1 MEMKYNLTMQEVED
15 NVAALRQI
23 FDVVRMISVE
33 GLFSDGF
40 QGDADGCKCYS
51 FWKKDKRCDNCISRK
66 AAMQRKMK
74 VKLEYV
80 DSTLYQVFSK
90 YVEIDHEPYVMEMIK
105 QLDMDSLIDPQG
117 SEKLVY
123 QLTGYTDKLYE
134 DALTG
139 AHNRR
144 YFEDSVKEVNMP
156 GTGVVIIDLDDF
168 KLYNDVYGHQAGDM
182 ALVTAANAIRS
193 NMREKDTLIRYGGD
207 EFLMVLPK
215 IGEAEMD
222 TLLETIC
229 KAVYESEVPGYARLQ
244 LSASI
249 GGVIAGEEPIENAVG
264 RADRLMYQA
273 KNQKNRVVTEH
284 TATVEEKEGIS
295 GAEQEQGKQQILIVD
310 DSDINREILSAMLCE
325 DYRILEATNGSEC
338 LEILQQQGTGISLV
352 LLDIMMPVM
361 DGFEVLSRMNRNHWI
376 EDIPV
381 IMISSEDAD
390 LVIRRAYEMGVS
402 DYINRPFD
410 AKVVFQRVFNT
421 IKLYAKQRRLVSLVT
436 AHINEKE
443 KNNRMMIDILS
454 HIVEFRN
461 GESGM
466 HVIHINK
473 ITQLLLDKIVQKTDK
488 YPTLWQE
495 RSLIETASAL
505 HDIGK
510 IGIDEA
516 ILNKPGRLTAEEFEH
531 MKTHTTI
538 GADMLRNLPR
548 YQDERLL
555 QIAIEICQW
564 HHERYDGKG
573 YPDGLVGDEIP
584 ISAQLVSIADVYD
597 ALTSERVYK
606 KAFSHEKAMQMI
618 RDGECGAFNPLL
630 LSCLEEIADE
640 LQTELQPEL

>member
-1 MEMKYNLTMQEVED
+1 
-15 NVAALRQI
+15 
-23 FDVVRMISVE
+23 
-33 GLFSDGF
+33 
-40 QGDADGCKCYS
+40 
-51 FWKKDKRCDNCISRK
+51 
-66 AAMQRKMK
+66 MQRKMK

-80 DSTLYQVFSK
+80 DDSLYQVYAR

-117 SEKLVY
+117 GEKLIY

-144 YFEDSVKEVNMP
+144 YFEDSVREANQP
-156 GTGVVIIDLDDF
+156 GTGVVIVDLDDF
-168 KLYNDVYGHQAGDM
+168 KLYNDVYGHHAGDM
-182 ALVTAANAIRS
+182 ALITAANVIRS
-193 NMREKDTLIRYGGD
+193 NMREEDTLIRYGGD
-207 EFLMVLPK
+207 EFLMVLPG

-222 TLLETIC
+222 MLLDKIC
-229 KAVYESEVPGYARLQ
+229 KAVYETEVPGYARLR

-249 GGVIAGEEPIENAVG
+249 GGVITGNEPIENAVG

-284 TATVEEKEGIS
+284 SAVTEENVDIVKE
-295 GAEQEQGKQQILIVD
+295 EQTQGKQQILIVD
-310 DSDINREILSAMLCE
+310 DSDINREILSAMLCGE
-325 DYRILEATNGSEC
+325 YRILEAVNGSEC

-352 LLDIMMPVM
+352 LLDIVMPVM
-361 DGFEVLSRMNRNHWI
+361 DGFEVLSHMNRNHWI
-376 EDIPV
+376 DDIPV
-381 IMISSEDAD
+381 ILISGEDAD
-390 LVIRRAYEMGVS
+390 PVIRRAYEMGVS

-410 AKVVFQRVFNT
+410 AGIVCRRVFNT
-421 IKLYAKQRRLVSLVT
+421 VKLYAKQRRLVSLMM
-436 AHINEKE
+436 AHINERE
-443 KNNRMMIDILS
+443 KNNHMMIDIQS

-461 GESGM
+461 GESGK
-466 HVIHINK
+466 HVFHMDKVI
-473 ITQLLLDKIVQKTDK
+473 QLLLDKIVQKTDK
-488 YPTLWQE
+488 YPSLWQE
-495 RSLIETASAL
+495 RILIRTASAL

-516 ILNKPGRLTAEEFEH
+516 ILNKPGRLTAEEFES
-531 MKTHTTI
+531 MKAHTTI

-548 YQDERLL
+548 YQEERLL
-555 QIAIEICQW
+555 QIAIEICRW

-618 RDGECGAFNPLL
+618 REGECGAFNPLL

-640 LQTELQPEL
+640 LQAEM

>member
-1 MEMKYNLTMQEVED
+1 
-15 NVAALRQI
+15 
-23 FDVVRMISVE
+23 
-33 GLFSDGF
+33 
-40 QGDADGCKCYS
+40 
-51 FWKKDKRCDNCISRK
+51 
-66 AAMQRKMK
+66 
-74 VKLEYV
+74 
-80 DSTLYQVFSK
+80 
-90 YVEIDHEPYVMEMIK
+90 MIK

-117 SEKLVY
+117 GEKLIY

-144 YFEDSVKEVNMP
+144 YFEDSVREANQP
-156 GTGVVIIDLDDF
+156 GTGVVIVDLDDF
-168 KLYNDVYGHQAGDM
+168 KLYNDVYGHHAGDM
-182 ALVTAANAIRS
+182 ALITAANVIRS
-193 NMREKDTLIRYGGD
+193 NMREEDTLIRYGGD
-207 EFLMVLPK
+207 EFLMVLRG

-222 TLLETIC
+222 ILLDKIC
-229 KAVYESEVPGYARLQ
+229 KAVYETEVPGYARLR

-249 GGVIAGEEPIENAVG
+249 GGVITGNEPIESAVG

-284 TATVEEKEGIS
+284 SAVTEENADIVKE
-295 GAEQEQGKQQILIVD
+295 EQTQGKQQILIVD
-310 DSDINREILSAMLCE
+310 DSEINREILSAMLCGE
-325 DYRILEATNGSEC
+325 YRILEAVNGREC

-352 LLDIMMPVM
+352 LLDIVMPVM
-361 DGFEVLSRMNRNHWI
+361 DGFEVLSHMNRNHWI
-376 EDIPV
+376 DDIPV
-381 IMISSEDAD
+381 IRISGEDAD
-390 LVIRRAYEMGVS
+390 PVIRRAYEMGVS

-410 AKVVFQRVFNT
+410 AGIVCRRVFNT
-421 IKLYAKQRRLVSLVT
+421 VKLYAKQRRLVSLMM
-436 AHINEKE
+436 AHINERE
-443 KNNRMMIDILS
+443 KNNHMMIDIQS

-461 GESGM
+461 GESGK
-466 HVIHINK
+466 HVLHMDKVI
-473 ITQLLLDKIVQKTDK
+473 QLLLDKIVQKTDK
-488 YPTLWQE
+488 YPSLWQE
-495 RSLIETASAL
+495 RILIRTASAL

-516 ILNKPGRLTAEEFEH
+516 ILNKPGRLTAEEFES
-531 MKTHTTI
+531 MKAHTTI

-548 YQDERLL
+548 YQEERIL
-555 QIAIEICQW
+555 QIAIEICRW

-618 RDGECGAFNPLL
+618 REGECGAFNPLL

-640 LQTELQPEL
+640 LQAEM

>member
-1 MEMKYNLTMQEVED
+1 
-15 NVAALRQI
+15 
-23 FDVVRMISVE
+23 
-33 GLFSDGF
+33 
-40 QGDADGCKCYS
+40 
-51 FWKKDKRCDNCISRK
+51 
-66 AAMQRKMK
+66 MK

-80 DSTLYQVFSK
+80 DDSLYQVYAR

-117 SEKLVY
+117 GEKLIY

-144 YFEDSVKEVNMP
+144 YFEDSVREANQP
-156 GTGVVIIDLDDF
+156 GTGVVIVDLDDF
-168 KLYNDVYGHQAGDM
+168 KLYNDVYGHHAGDM
-182 ALVTAANAIRS
+182 ALITAANVIRS
-193 NMREKDTLIRYGGD
+193 NMREEDTLIRYGGD
-207 EFLMVLPK
+207 EFLMVLPG

-222 TLLETIC
+222 MLLDKIC
-229 KAVYESEVPGYARLQ
+229 KAVYETEVPGYARLR

-249 GGVIAGEEPIENAVG
+249 GGVITGNEPIENAVG

-284 TATVEEKEGIS
+284 SAVTEENVDIVKE
-295 GAEQEQGKQQILIVD
+295 EQTQGKQQILIVD
-310 DSDINREILSAMLCE
+310 DSEINREILSAMLCGE
-325 DYRILEATNGSEC
+325 YRILEAANGSEC

-352 LLDIMMPVM
+352 LLDIVMPVM
-361 DGFEVLSRMNRNHWI
+361 DGFEVLSHMNRNHWI
-376 EDIPV
+376 DDIPV
-381 IMISSEDAD
+381 ILISGEDAD
-390 LVIRRAYEMGVS
+390 PVIRRAYEMGVS

-410 AKVVFQRVFNT
+410 AGIVCRRVFNT
-421 IKLYAKQRRLVSLVT
+421 VKLYAKQRRLVSLMM
-436 AHINEKE
+436 AHINERE
-443 KNNRMMIDILS
+443 KNNHMMIDIQS

-461 GESGM
+461 GESGK
-466 HVIHINK
+466 HVFHMDKVI
-473 ITQLLLDKIVQKTDK
+473 QLLLDKIVQKTDK
-488 YPTLWQE
+488 YPSLWQE
-495 RSLIETASAL
+495 RILIRTASAL

-516 ILNKPGRLTAEEFEH
+516 ILNKPGRLTAEEFES
-531 MKTHTTI
+531 MKAHTTI

-548 YQDERLL
+548 YQEERIL
-555 QIAIEICQW
+555 QIAIEICRW

-618 RDGECGAFNPLL
+618 REGECGAFNPLL

-640 LQTELQPEL
+640 LQAEM

>member
-1 MEMKYNLTMQEVED
+1 MEMKYNLTMQEAED
-15 NVAALRQI
+15 YVTVMRQI
-23 FDVVRMISVE
+23 FDMVRMISLE

-40 QGDADGCKCYS
+40 QGGCKCYS
-51 FWKKDKRCDNCISRK
+51 FWKKEKRCENCIARK

-80 DSTLYQVFSK
+80 DDSLYQVYAR

-117 SEKLVY
+117 GEKLIY
-123 QLTGYTDKLYE
+123 QLTGYMDKLYE

-144 YFEDSVKEVNMP
+144 YFEDSVREANQP
-156 GTGVVIIDLDDF
+156 GTGVGIVDLDDF

-182 ALVTAANAIRS
+182 ALITAANVIRS
-193 NMREKDTLIRYGGD
+193 NMREEDTLIRYGGD
-207 EFLMVLPK
+207 EFLMVLPE

-222 TLLETIC
+222 MLLDKIC
-229 KAVYESEVPGYARLQ
+229 KAVHETEVPGYARLR

-249 GGVIAGEEPIENAVG
+249 GGVITGNEPIENAVG

-284 TATVEEKEGIS
+284 SAVTEINADIVKEE
-295 GAEQEQGKQQILIVD
+295 QTQGKQQILIVD

-325 DYRILEATNGSEC
+325 EYRILEAVNGSEC

-352 LLDIMMPVM
+352 LLDIVMPVM
-361 DGFEVLSRMNRNHWI
+361 DGFEVLSHMNRNHWI
-376 EDIPV
+376 DDIPV
-381 IMISSEDAD
+381 ILISGEDAD
-390 LVIRRAYEMGVS
+390 PVIRRAYEMGVS

-410 AKVVFQRVFNT
+410 AGIVCRRVFNT
-421 IKLYAKQRRLVSLVT
+421 VKLYAKQRRLVSLMM
-436 AHINEKE
+436 AHINERE
-443 KNNRMMIDILS
+443 KNNHMMIDIQS

-461 GESGM
+461 GESGK
-466 HVIHINK
+466 HVFHMDKVI
-473 ITQLLLDKIVQKTDK
+473 QLLLDKIVQKTDK
-488 YPTLWQE
+488 YPSLWQE
-495 RSLIETASAL
+495 RILIRTASAL

-516 ILNKPGRLTAEEFEH
+516 ILNKPGRLTAEEFES
-531 MKTHTTI
+531 MKAHTTI

-548 YQDERLL
+548 YQEERIL
-555 QIAIEICQW
+555 QIAIEICRW

-584 ISAQLVSIADVYD
+584 ISAQLVSLADVYD
-597 ALTSERVYK
+597 ALTSERVYR

-618 RDGECGAFNPLL
+618 REGECGAFNPLL

-640 LQTELQPEL
+640 LRAEM

>member
-1 MEMKYNLTMQEVED
+1 MEMKYNLTMQEAED
-15 NVAALRQI
+15 YVTVMRQI
-23 FDVVRMISVE
+23 FDMVRMISLE

-40 QGDADGCKCYS
+40 QGDADGCKCYR
-51 FWKKDKRCDNCISRK
+51 FWKKEKRCENCIARK

-80 DSTLYQVFSK
+80 DDSLYQVYAR

-117 SEKLVY
+117 GEKLIY

-144 YFEDSVKEVNMP
+144 YFEDSVREANQP
-156 GTGVVIIDLDDF
+156 GTGVVIVDLDDF
-168 KLYNDVYGHQAGDM
+168 KLYNDIYGHHAGDM
-182 ALVTAANAIRS
+182 ALITAANVIRS
-193 NMREKDTLIRYGGD
+193 NMREEDTLIRYGGD
-207 EFLMVLPK
+207 EFLMVLPG

-222 TLLETIC
+222 MLLDKIC
-229 KAVYESEVPGYARLQ
+229 KAVYETEVPGYARLR

-249 GGVIAGEEPIENAVG
+249 GGVITGNEPIENAVG

-284 TATVEEKEGIS
+284 SAVTEENVDIVKE
-295 GAEQEQGKQQILIVD
+295 EQTQGKQQILIVD
-310 DSDINREILSAMLCE
+310 DSEINREILSAMLCGE
-325 DYRILEATNGSEC
+325 YRILEAVNGSEC

-352 LLDIMMPVM
+352 LLDIVMPVM
-361 DGFEVLSRMNRNHWI
+361 DGFEVLSHMNRNHWI
-376 EDIPV
+376 DDIPV
-381 IMISSEDAD
+381 ILISGEDAD
-390 LVIRRAYEMGVS
+390 PVIRRAYEMGVS

-410 AKVVFQRVFNT
+410 AGIVCRRVFNT
-421 IKLYAKQRRLVSLVT
+421 VKLYAKQRRLVSLMM
-436 AHINEKE
+436 AHINERE
-443 KNNRMMIDILS
+443 KNNHMMIDIQS

-461 GESGM
+461 GESGK
-466 HVIHINK
+466 HVFHMDKVI
-473 ITQLLLDKIVQKTDK
+473 QLLLDKIVQKTDK
-488 YPTLWQE
+488 YPSLWQE
-495 RSLIETASAL
+495 RILIRTASAL

-516 ILNKPGRLTAEEFEH
+516 ILNKPGRLTAEEFES
-531 MKTHTTI
+531 MKAHTMI

-548 YQDERLL
+548 YQEERIL
-555 QIAIEICQW
+555 QIAIEICRW

-618 RDGECGAFNPLL
+618 REGECGAFNPLL

-640 LQTELQPEL
+640 LQAEM

>member
-1 MEMKYNLTMQEVED
+1 
-15 NVAALRQI
+15 
-23 FDVVRMISVE
+23 
-33 GLFSDGF
+33 
-40 QGDADGCKCYS
+40 
-51 FWKKDKRCDNCISRK
+51 
-66 AAMQRKMK
+66 MK

-80 DSTLYQVFSK
+80 DDSLYQVYAR

-117 SEKLVY
+117 GEKLIY

-144 YFEDSVKEVNMP
+144 YFEDSVREANQP
-156 GTGVVIIDLDDF
+156 GTGVVIVDLDDF
-168 KLYNDVYGHQAGDM
+168 KLYNDVYGHHAGDM
-182 ALVTAANAIRS
+182 ALITAANVIRS
-193 NMREKDTLIRYGGD
+193 NMREEDTLIRYGGD
-207 EFLMVLPK
+207 EFLMVLPG

-222 TLLETIC
+222 MLLDKIC
-229 KAVYESEVPGYARLQ
+229 KAVYETEVPGYARLR

-249 GGVIAGEEPIENAVG
+249 GGVITGNEPIENAVG

-284 TATVEEKEGIS
+284 SAVTEENVDIVKE
-295 GAEQEQGKQQILIVD
+295 EQTQGKQQILIVD
-310 DSDINREILSAMLCE
+310 DSEINREILSAMLCGE
-325 DYRILEATNGSEC
+325 YRILEAVNGSEC

-352 LLDIMMPVM
+352 LLDIVMPVM
-361 DGFEVLSRMNRNHWI
+361 DGFEVLSHMNRNHWI
-376 EDIPV
+376 DDIPV
-381 IMISSEDAD
+381 ILISGEDAD
-390 LVIRRAYEMGVS
+390 PVIRRAYEMGVS

-410 AKVVFQRVFNT
+410 AGIVCRRVFNT
-421 IKLYAKQRRLVSLVT
+421 VKLYAKQRRLVSLMM
-436 AHINEKE
+436 AHINERE
-443 KNNRMMIDILS
+443 KNNHMMIDIQS

-461 GESGM
+461 GESGK
-466 HVIHINK
+466 HVFHMDKVI
-473 ITQLLLDKIVQKTDK
+473 QLLLDKIVQKTDK
-488 YPTLWQE
+488 YPSLWQE
-495 RSLIETASAL
+495 RILIRTASAL

-516 ILNKPGRLTAEEFEH
+516 ILNKPGRLTAEEFES
-531 MKTHTTI
+531 MKAHTTI

-548 YQDERLL
+548 YQEERIL
-555 QIAIEICQW
+555 QIAIEICRW

-618 RDGECGAFNPLL
+618 REGECGAFNPLL

-640 LQTELQPEL
+640 LQAEM

>member
-1 MEMKYNLTMQEVED
+1 MAFRETRTAV
-15 NVAALRQI
+15 NVTA
-23 FDVVRMISVE
+23 S
-33 GLFSDGF
+33 G
-40 QGDADGCKCYS
+40 
-51 FWKKDKRCDNCISRK
+51 KKKKKEKRCENCIARK

-80 DSTLYQVFSK
+80 DDSLYQVYAR

-117 SEKLVY
+117 GEKLIY

-144 YFEDSVKEVNMP
+144 YFEDSVREANQP
-156 GTGVVIIDLDDF
+156 GTGVVIVDLDDF
-168 KLYNDVYGHQAGDM
+168 KLYNDVYGHHAGDM
-182 ALVTAANAIRS
+182 ALITAANVIRS
-193 NMREKDTLIRYGGD
+193 NMREEDTLIRYGGD
-207 EFLMVLPK
+207 EFLMVLPG

-222 TLLETIC
+222 MLLDKIC
-229 KAVYESEVPGYARLQ
+229 KAVYETEVPGYARLR

-249 GGVIAGEEPIENAVG
+249 GGVITGNEPIENAVG

-284 TATVEEKEGIS
+284 SAVTEENVDIVKE
-295 GAEQEQGKQQILIVD
+295 EQTQGKQQILIVD
-310 DSDINREILSAMLCE
+310 DSDINREILSAMLCGE
-325 DYRILEATNGSEC
+325 YRILEAVNGSEC

-352 LLDIMMPVM
+352 LLDIVMPVM
-361 DGFEVLSRMNRNHWI
+361 DGFEVLSHMNRNHWI
-376 EDIPV
+376 DDIPV
-381 IMISSEDAD
+381 ILISGEDAD
-390 LVIRRAYEMGVS
+390 PVIRRAYEMGVS

-410 AKVVFQRVFNT
+410 AGIVCRRVFNT
-421 IKLYAKQRRLVSLVT
+421 VKLYAKQRRLVSLMM
-436 AHINEKE
+436 AHINERE
-443 KNNRMMIDILS
+443 KNNHMMIDIQS

-461 GESGM
+461 GESGK
-466 HVIHINK
+466 HVFHMDKVI
-473 ITQLLLDKIVQKTDK
+473 QLLLDKIVQKTDK
-488 YPTLWQE
+488 YPSLWQE
-495 RSLIETASAL
+495 RILIRTASAL

-516 ILNKPGRLTAEEFEH
+516 ILNKPGRLTAEEFES
-531 MKTHTTI
+531 MKAHTTI

-548 YQDERLL
+548 YQEERLL
-555 QIAIEICQW
+555 QIAIEICRW

-618 RDGECGAFNPLL
+618 REGECGAFNPLL

-640 LQTELQPEL
+640 LQAEM

>member
-1 MEMKYNLTMQEVED
+1 MEMKYNLTMQEAED
-15 NVAALRQI
+15 YVTVMRQI
-23 FDVVRMISVE
+23 FDMVRMISLE

-40 QGDADGCKCYS
+40 QGDADDCKCYS
-51 FWKKDKRCDNCISRK
+51 FWKKEKRCENCIARK

-80 DSTLYQVFSK
+80 DDSLYQVYAR

-117 SEKLVY
+117 GEKLIY

-144 YFEDSVKEVNMP
+144 YFEDSVREANQP
-156 GTGVVIIDLDDF
+156 GTGVVIVDLDDF
-168 KLYNDVYGHQAGDM
+168 KLYNDVYGHHAGDM
-182 ALVTAANAIRS
+182 ALITAANVIRS
-193 NMREKDTLIRYGGD
+193 NMREEDTLIRYGGD
-207 EFLMVLPK
+207 EFLMVLPG

-222 TLLETIC
+222 MLLDKIC
-229 KAVYESEVPGYARLQ
+229 KAVYETEVPGYARLR

-249 GGVIAGEEPIENAVG
+249 GGVITGNEPIENAVG

-284 TATVEEKEGIS
+284 SAVTEENADIVKE
-295 GAEQEQGKQQILIVD
+295 EQTQGKQQILIVD
-310 DSDINREILSAMLCE
+310 DSEINREILSAMLCGE
-325 DYRILEATNGSEC
+325 YRILEAANGSEC

-352 LLDIMMPVM
+352 LLDIVMPVM
-361 DGFEVLSRMNRNHWI
+361 DGFEVLSHMNRNHWI
-376 EDIPV
+376 DDIPV
-381 IMISSEDAD
+381 ILISGEDAD
-390 LVIRRAYEMGVS
+390 PVIRRAYEMGVS

-410 AKVVFQRVFNT
+410 AGIVCRRVFNT
-421 IKLYAKQRRLVSLVT
+421 VKLYAKQRRLVSLMM
-436 AHINEKE
+436 AHINERE
-443 KNNRMMIDILS
+443 KNNHMMIDIQS

-461 GESGM
+461 GESGK
-466 HVIHINK
+466 HVFHMDKVI
-473 ITQLLLDKIVQKTDK
+473 QLLLDKIVQKTDK
-488 YPTLWQE
+488 YPSLWQE
-495 RSLIETASAL
+495 RILIRTASAL

-516 ILNKPGRLTAEEFEH
+516 ILNKPGRLTAEEFES
-531 MKTHTTI
+531 MKAHTTI

-548 YQDERLL
+548 YQEERIL
-555 QIAIEICQW
+555 QIAIEICRW

-618 RDGECGAFNPLL
+618 REGECGAFNPLL

-640 LQTELQPEL
+640 LQAEM

>member
-1 MEMKYNLTMQEVED
+1 
-15 NVAALRQI
+15 
-23 FDVVRMISVE
+23 
-33 GLFSDGF
+33 
-40 QGDADGCKCYS
+40 
-51 FWKKDKRCDNCISRK
+51 
-66 AAMQRKMK
+66 MQRKMK

-80 DSTLYQVFSK
+80 DDSLYQVYAR

-117 SEKLVY
+117 GEKLIY

-144 YFEDSVKEVNMP
+144 YFEDSVREANQP
-156 GTGVVIIDLDDF
+156 GTGVVIVDLDDF
-168 KLYNDVYGHQAGDM
+168 KLYNDVYGHHAGDM
-182 ALVTAANAIRS
+182 ALITAANVIRS
-193 NMREKDTLIRYGGD
+193 NMREEDTLIRYGGD
-207 EFLMVLPK
+207 EFLMVLPG

-222 TLLETIC
+222 MLLDKIC
-229 KAVYESEVPGYARLQ
+229 KAVYETEVPGYARLR

-249 GGVIAGEEPIENAVG
+249 GGVITGNEPIENAVG

-284 TATVEEKEGIS
+284 SAVTEENVDIVKE
-295 GAEQEQGKQQILIVD
+295 EQTQRKQQILIVD
-310 DSDINREILSAMLCE
+310 DSDINREILSAMLCGE
-325 DYRILEATNGSEC
+325 YRILEAVNGSEC

-352 LLDIMMPVM
+352 LLDIVMPVM
-361 DGFEVLSRMNRNHWI
+361 DGFEVLSHMNRNHWI
-376 EDIPV
+376 DDIPV
-381 IMISSEDAD
+381 ILISGEDAD
-390 LVIRRAYEMGVS
+390 PVIRRAYEMGVS

-410 AKVVFQRVFNT
+410 AGIVCRRVFNT
-421 IKLYAKQRRLVSLVT
+421 VKLYAKQRRLVSLMM
-436 AHINEKE
+436 AHINERE
-443 KNNRMMIDILS
+443 KNNHMMIDIQS

-461 GESGM
+461 GESGK
-466 HVIHINK
+466 HVFHMDKVI
-473 ITQLLLDKIVQKTDK
+473 QLLLDKIVQKTDK
-488 YPTLWQE
+488 YPSLWQE
-495 RSLIETASAL
+495 RILIRTASAL

-516 ILNKPGRLTAEEFEH
+516 ILNKPGRLTAEEFES
-531 MKTHTTI
+531 MKAHTTI

-548 YQDERLL
+548 YQEERIL
-555 QIAIEICQW
+555 QIAIEICRW

-618 RDGECGAFNPLL
+618 REGECGAFNPLL

-640 LQTELQPEL
+640 LQAEM

>member
-1 MEMKYNLTMQEVED
+1 
-15 NVAALRQI
+15 
-23 FDVVRMISVE
+23 
-33 GLFSDGF
+33 
-40 QGDADGCKCYS
+40 
-51 FWKKDKRCDNCISRK
+51 
-66 AAMQRKMK
+66 
-74 VKLEYV
+74 
-80 DSTLYQVFSK
+80 
-90 YVEIDHEPYVMEMIK
+90 MEMIK

-117 SEKLVY
+117 SEKLIY

-144 YFEDSVKEVNMP
+144 YFEDSVREANQP
-156 GTGVVIIDLDDF
+156 GTGVVIVDLDDF

-182 ALVTAANAIRS
+182 ALITAANVIRS
-193 NMREKDTLIRYGGD
+193 NMREEDTLIRYGGD
-207 EFLMVLPK
+207 EFLMVLPG

-222 TLLETIC
+222 MLLDKIC
-229 KAVYESEVPGYARLQ
+229 KAVYETEVPGYARLR

-249 GGVIAGEEPIENAVG
+249 GGVITGNEPIENAVG

-284 TATVEEKEGIS
+284 SAVTEKNADIVKEE
-295 GAEQEQGKQQILIVD
+295 QTQGKQQILIVD
-310 DSDINREILSAMLCE
+310 DSDINREILSAMLCGE
-325 DYRILEATNGSEC
+325 YRILEAVNGSEC

-352 LLDIMMPVM
+352 LLDIVMPVM
-361 DGFEVLSRMNRNHWI
+361 DGFEVLSHMNRNHLI
-376 EDIPV
+376 DDIPV
-381 IMISSEDAD
+381 ILISGEDAD
-390 LVIRRAYEMGVS
+390 PVIRRAYEMGVS

-410 AKVVFQRVFNT
+410 AGIVCRRVFNT
-421 IKLYAKQRRLVSLVT
+421 VKLYAKQRRLVSLMT
-436 AHINEKE
+436 THINERE
-443 KNNRMMIDILS
+443 RNNHMMIDIQS

-461 GESGM
+461 GESGK
-466 HVIHINK
+466 HVLHMDKVI
-473 ITQLLLDKIVQKTDK
+473 QLLLDKIVQKTDK
-488 YPTLWQE
+488 YPSLWQE
-495 RSLIETASAL
+495 CILIRTAAAL

-510 IGIDEA
+510 VGIDEA
-516 ILNKPGRLTAEEFEH
+516 ILNKPGRLTAEEFES
-531 MKTHTTI
+531 MKAHTTI

-548 YQDERLL
+548 YQEERLL
-555 QIAIEICQW
+555 QIAIEICRW

-618 RDGECGAFNPLL
+618 REGECGAFNPLL

-640 LQTELQPEL
+640 LQAEM

>member
-1 MEMKYNLTMQEVED
+1 MKMKYNLTMQEAED
-15 NVAALRQI
+15 YVAVMRQI
-23 FDVVRMISVE
+23 FDMVRMISVE

-51 FWKKDKRCDNCISRK
+51 FWKKDKRCENCIARK

-80 DSTLYQVFSK
+80 DDSLYQVYAR

-117 SEKLVY
+117 GEKLIY

-144 YFEDSVKEVNMP
+144 YFEDSVREANQP
-156 GTGVVIIDLDDF
+156 GTGVVIVDLDDF
-168 KLYNDVYGHQAGDM
+168 KLYNDVYGHHAGDM
-182 ALVTAANAIRS
+182 ALITAANVIRS
-193 NMREKDTLIRYGGD
+193 NMREEDTLIRYGGD
-207 EFLMVLPK
+207 EFLMVLPG
-215 IGEAEMD
+215 IGEVEMD
-222 TLLETIC
+222 MLLDKIC
-229 KAVYESEVPGYARLQ
+229 KAVYETEVPGYARLR

-249 GGVIAGEEPIENAVG
+249 GGVITGNEPIENAVG

-284 TATVEEKEGIS
+284 SAVTEENVDIVKE
-295 GAEQEQGKQQILIVD
+295 EQTQGKQQILIVD
-310 DSDINREILSAMLCE
+310 DSDINREILSAMLCGE
-325 DYRILEATNGSEC
+325 YRILEAANGSEC

-352 LLDIMMPVM
+352 LLDIVMPVM
-361 DGFEVLSRMNRNHWI
+361 DGFEVLSHMNRNHWI
-376 EDIPV
+376 DDIPV
-381 IMISSEDAD
+381 ILISGEDAD
-390 LVIRRAYEMGVS
+390 PVIRRAYEMGVS

-410 AKVVFQRVFNT
+410 AGIVCRRVFNT
-421 IKLYAKQRRLVSLVT
+421 VKLYAKQRRLVSLMM
-436 AHINEKE
+436 AHINERE
-443 KNNRMMIDILS
+443 RNNHMMIDIQS

-461 GESGM
+461 GESGK
-466 HVIHINK
+466 HVLHMDKVI
-473 ITQLLLDKIVQKTDK
+473 QLLLDKIVQKTDK
-488 YPTLWQE
+488 YPSLWQE
-495 RSLIETASAL
+495 RILIRTASAL

-516 ILNKPGRLTAEEFEH
+516 ILNKPGRLTAEEFES
-531 MKTHTTI
+531 MKAHTMI

-548 YQDERLL
+548 YQEERLL
-555 QIAIEICQW
+555 QIAIEICRW

-618 RDGECGAFNPLL
+618 REGECGAFNPLL

-640 LQTELQPEL
+640 LQAEM

>member
-1 MEMKYNLTMQEVED
+1 MKKIETLDDAFIRIAELERENE
-15 NVAALRQI
+15 ALR
-23 FDVVRMISVE
+23 E
-33 GLFSDGF
+33 EL
-40 QGDADGCKCYS
+40 AYYK
-51 FWKKDKRCDNCISRK
+51 N
-66 AAMQRKMK
+66 RKMI
-74 VKLEYV
+74 YAR
-80 DSTLYQVFSK
+80 

-117 SEKLVY
+117 GEKLIY

-144 YFEDSVKEVNMP
+144 YFEDSVREANQP
-156 GTGVVIIDLDDF
+156 GTGVVIVDLDDF
-168 KLYNDVYGHQAGDM
+168 KLYNDVYGHHAGDM
-182 ALVTAANAIRS
+182 ALITAANVIRS
-193 NMREKDTLIRYGGD
+193 NMREEDTLIRYGGD
-207 EFLMVLPK
+207 EFLMVLPG

-222 TLLETIC
+222 MLLDKIC
-229 KAVYESEVPGYARLQ
+229 KAVYETEVPGYARLR

-249 GGVIAGEEPIENAVG
+249 GGVITGNEPIENAVG

-284 TATVEEKEGIS
+284 SAVTEENVDIVKE
-295 GAEQEQGKQQILIVD
+295 EQTQRKQQILIVD
-310 DSDINREILSAMLCE
+310 DSDINREILSAMLCGE
-325 DYRILEATNGSEC
+325 YRILEAVNGSEC

-352 LLDIMMPVM
+352 LLDIVMPVM
-361 DGFEVLSRMNRNHWI
+361 DGFEVLSHMNRNHWI
-376 EDIPV
+376 DDIPV
-381 IMISSEDAD
+381 ILISGEDAD
-390 LVIRRAYEMGVS
+390 PVIRRAYEMGVS

-410 AKVVFQRVFNT
+410 AGIVCRRVFNT
-421 IKLYAKQRRLVSLVT
+421 VKLYAKQRRLVSLMM
-436 AHINEKE
+436 AHINERE
-443 KNNRMMIDILS
+443 KNNHMMIDIQS

-461 GESGM
+461 GESGK
-466 HVIHINK
+466 HVFHMDKVI
-473 ITQLLLDKIVQKTDK
+473 QLLLDKIVQKTDK
-488 YPTLWQE
+488 YPSLWQE
-495 RSLIETASAL
+495 RILIRTASAL

-516 ILNKPGRLTAEEFEH
+516 ILNKPGRLTAEEFES
-531 MKTHTTI
+531 MKAHTTI

-548 YQDERLL
+548 YQEERLL
-555 QIAIEICQW
+555 QIAIEICRW

-618 RDGECGAFNPLL
+618 REGECGAFNPLL

-640 LQTELQPEL
+640 LQAEM

>member
-1 MEMKYNLTMQEVED
+1 
-15 NVAALRQI
+15 
-23 FDVVRMISVE
+23 
-33 GLFSDGF
+33 
-40 QGDADGCKCYS
+40 
-51 FWKKDKRCDNCISRK
+51 
-66 AAMQRKMK
+66 MK

-80 DSTLYQVFSK
+80 DDSLYQVYAR

-117 SEKLVY
+117 GEKLIY

-144 YFEDSVKEVNMP
+144 YFEDSVREANQP
-156 GTGVVIIDLDDF
+156 GTGVVIVDLDDF
-168 KLYNDVYGHQAGDM
+168 KLYNDVYGHHAGDM
-182 ALVTAANAIRS
+182 ALITAANVIRS
-193 NMREKDTLIRYGGD
+193 NMREEDTLIRYGGD
-207 EFLMVLPK
+207 EFLMVLPG

-222 TLLETIC
+222 MLLDKIC
-229 KAVYESEVPGYARLQ
+229 KAVYETEVPGYARLR

-249 GGVIAGEEPIENAVG
+249 GGVITGNEPIENAVG

-284 TATVEEKEGIS
+284 SAVTEENVDIVKE
-295 GAEQEQGKQQILIVD
+295 EQTQRKQQILIVD
-310 DSDINREILSAMLCE
+310 DSDINREILSAMLCGE
-325 DYRILEATNGSEC
+325 YRILEAVNGSEC

-352 LLDIMMPVM
+352 LLDIVMPVM
-361 DGFEVLSRMNRNHWI
+361 DGFEVLSHMNRNHWI
-376 EDIPV
+376 DDIPV
-381 IMISSEDAD
+381 ILISGEDAD
-390 LVIRRAYEMGVS
+390 PVIRRAYEMGVS

-410 AKVVFQRVFNT
+410 AGIVCRRVFNT
-421 IKLYAKQRRLVSLVT
+421 VKLYAKQRRLVSLMM
-436 AHINEKE
+436 AHINERE
-443 KNNRMMIDILS
+443 KNNHMMIDIQS

-461 GESGM
+461 GESGK
-466 HVIHINK
+466 HVFHMDKVI
-473 ITQLLLDKIVQKTDK
+473 QLLLDKIVQKTDK
-488 YPTLWQE
+488 YPSLWQE
-495 RSLIETASAL
+495 RILIRTASAL

-516 ILNKPGRLTAEEFEH
+516 ILNKPGRLTAEEFES
-531 MKTHTTI
+531 MKAHTTI

-548 YQDERLL
+548 YQEERIL
-555 QIAIEICQW
+555 QIAIEICRW

-618 RDGECGAFNPLL
+618 REGECGAFNPLL

-640 LQTELQPEL
+640 LQAEM

>member
-1 MEMKYNLTMQEVED
+1 
-15 NVAALRQI
+15 
-23 FDVVRMISVE
+23 
-33 GLFSDGF
+33 
-40 QGDADGCKCYS
+40 
-51 FWKKDKRCDNCISRK
+51 
-66 AAMQRKMK
+66 MK

-80 DSTLYQVFSK
+80 DDSLYQVYAR

-117 SEKLVY
+117 GEKLIY

-144 YFEDSVKEVNMP
+144 YFEDSVREANQP
-156 GTGVVIIDLDDF
+156 GTGVVIVDLDDF
-168 KLYNDVYGHQAGDM
+168 KLYNDVYGHHAGDM
-182 ALVTAANAIRS
+182 ALITAANVIRS
-193 NMREKDTLIRYGGD
+193 NMREEDTLIRYGGD
-207 EFLMVLPK
+207 EFLMVLLG

-222 TLLETIC
+222 MLLDKIC
-229 KAVYESEVPGYARLQ
+229 KAVYETEVPGYARLR

-249 GGVIAGEEPIENAVG
+249 GGVITGNEPIESAVG

-284 TATVEEKEGIS
+284 SAVTEENADIVKE
-295 GAEQEQGKQQILIVD
+295 EQTQGKQQILIVD
-310 DSDINREILSAMLCE
+310 DSEINREILSAMLCGE
-325 DYRILEATNGSEC
+325 YRILEAVNGREC

-352 LLDIMMPVM
+352 LLDIVMPVM
-361 DGFEVLSRMNRNHWI
+361 DGFEVLSHMNRNHWI
-376 EDIPV
+376 DDIPV
-381 IMISSEDAD
+381 ILISGEDAD
-390 LVIRRAYEMGVS
+390 PVIRRAYEMGVS

-410 AKVVFQRVFNT
+410 AGIVCRRVFNT
-421 IKLYAKQRRLVSLVT
+421 VKLYAKQRRLVSLMM
-436 AHINEKE
+436 AHINERE
-443 KNNRMMIDILS
+443 KNNHMMIDIQS

-461 GESGM
+461 GESGK
-466 HVIHINK
+466 HVLHMDKVI
-473 ITQLLLDKIVQKTDK
+473 QLLLDKIVQKTDK
-488 YPTLWQE
+488 YPSLWQE
-495 RSLIETASAL
+495 RILIRTASAL

-516 ILNKPGRLTAEEFEH
+516 ILNKPGRLTAEEFES
-531 MKTHTTI
+531 MKAHTTI

-548 YQDERLL
+548 YQEERIL
-555 QIAIEICQW
+555 QIAIEICRW

-618 RDGECGAFNPLL
+618 REGECGAFNPLL

-640 LQTELQPEL
+640 LQAEM

>member
-1 MEMKYNLTMQEVED
+1 MEMKYNLTMQEAED
-15 NVAALRQI
+15 YVTVMRQI
-23 FDVVRMISVE
+23 FDMVRMISLE

-40 QGDADGCKCYS
+40 QGDADGCKYYS
-51 FWKKDKRCDNCISRK
+51 FWKKEKRCENCIARK

-80 DSTLYQVFSK
+80 DDSLYQVYAR

-117 SEKLVY
+117 GEKLIY

-144 YFEDSVKEVNMP
+144 YFEDSVREANQP
-156 GTGVVIIDLDDF
+156 GTGVVIVDLDDF

-182 ALVTAANAIRS
+182 ALITAANVIRS
-193 NMREKDTLIRYGGD
+193 NMREEDTLIRYGGD
-207 EFLMVLPK
+207 EFLMVLPG

-222 TLLETIC
+222 MLLDKIC
-229 KAVYESEVPGYARLQ
+229 KAVYETEVPGYARLR

-249 GGVIAGEEPIENAVG
+249 GGVITGNEPIENAVG

-284 TATVEEKEGIS
+284 SAVTEENADIVKE
-295 GAEQEQGKQQILIVD
+295 EQTQGKQQILIVD
-310 DSDINREILSAMLCE
+310 DSDINREILSAMLCGE
-325 DYRILEATNGSEC
+325 YRILEAVNGSEC
-338 LEILQQQGTGISLV
+338 LKILQQQGTGISLV
-352 LLDIMMPVM
+352 LLDIVMPVM
-361 DGFEVLSRMNRNHWI
+361 DGFEVLSHMNRNHWI
-376 EDIPV
+376 DDIPV
-381 IMISSEDAD
+381 ILISGEDAD
-390 LVIRRAYEMGVS
+390 SVIRRAYEMGVS

-410 AKVVFQRVFNT
+410 AGIVCRRVFNT
-421 IKLYAKQRRLVSLVT
+421 VKLYAKQRRLVSLMM
-436 AHINEKE
+436 AHINERE
-443 KNNRMMIDILS
+443 KNNHMMIDIQS

-461 GESGM
+461 GESGK
-466 HVIHINK
+466 HVFHMDKVI
-473 ITQLLLDKIVQKTDK
+473 QLLLDKIVQKTDK
-488 YPTLWQE
+488 YPSLWQE
-495 RSLIETASAL
+495 RILIRTASAL

-516 ILNKPGRLTAEEFEH
+516 ILNKPGRLTAEEFES
-531 MKTHTTI
+531 MKAHTTI

-548 YQDERLL
+548 YQEERIL
-555 QIAIEICQW
+555 QIAIEICRW

-618 RDGECGAFNPLL
+618 REGECGAFNPLL

-640 LQTELQPEL
+640 LQAEM

>member
-1 MEMKYNLTMQEVED
+1 
-15 NVAALRQI
+15 
-23 FDVVRMISVE
+23 
-33 GLFSDGF
+33 
-40 QGDADGCKCYS
+40 
-51 FWKKDKRCDNCISRK
+51 
-66 AAMQRKMK
+66 
-74 VKLEYV
+74 
-80 DSTLYQVFSK
+80 
-90 YVEIDHEPYVMEMIK
+90 MEMIK

-117 SEKLVY
+117 GEKLIY

-144 YFEDSVKEVNMP
+144 YFEDSVREANQP
-156 GTGVVIIDLDDF
+156 GTGVVIVDLDDF
-168 KLYNDVYGHQAGDM
+168 KLYNDVYGHHAGDM
-182 ALVTAANAIRS
+182 ALITAANVIRS
-193 NMREKDTLIRYGGD
+193 NMREEDTLIRYGGD
-207 EFLMVLPK
+207 EFLMVLPG

-222 TLLETIC
+222 MLLDKIC
-229 KAVYESEVPGYARLQ
+229 KAVYETEVQGYARLR

-249 GGVIAGEEPIENAVG
+249 GGVITGNESIENAVG

-284 TATVEEKEGIS
+284 SAVTEENADIVKE
-295 GAEQEQGKQQILIVD
+295 EQTQRKQQILIVD
-310 DSDINREILSAMLCE
+310 DSDINREILSAMLCGE
-325 DYRILEATNGSEC
+325 YRILEAVNGSEC

-352 LLDIMMPVM
+352 LLDIVMPVM

-376 EDIPV
+376 DDIPV
-381 IMISSEDAD
+381 ILISGEDAD
-390 LVIRRAYEMGVS
+390 PVIRRAYEMGVS

-410 AKVVFQRVFNT
+410 AGIVCRRVFNT
-421 IKLYAKQRRLVSLVT
+421 VKLYAKQRRLVSLMM
-436 AHINEKE
+436 AHINERE
-443 KNNRMMIDILS
+443 KNNHMMIDIQS

-461 GESGM
+461 GESGK
-466 HVIHINK
+466 HVLHMDKVI
-473 ITQLLLDKIVQKTDK
+473 QLLLDKIVQKTDK
-488 YPTLWQE
+488 YPSLWQE
-495 RSLIETASAL
+495 RILIRTASAL

-516 ILNKPGRLTAEEFEH
+516 ILNKPGRLTAEEFES
-531 MKTHTTI
+531 MKAHTTI

-548 YQDERLL
+548 YQEERIL
-555 QIAIEICQW
+555 QIAIEICRW

-618 RDGECGAFNPLL
+618 REGECGAFNPLL

-640 LQTELQPEL
+640 LQAEM

>member
-1 MEMKYNLTMQEVED
+1 MEMKYNLTMQEAED
-15 NVAALRQI
+15 YVAVMRQT
-23 FDVVRMISVE
+23 FDIVRMISLE

-51 FWKKDKRCDNCISRK
+51 FWKKEKRCENCIARK

-80 DSTLYQVFSK
+80 DDSLYQVYAR

-117 SEKLVY
+117 GEKLIY

-144 YFEDSVKEVNMP
+144 YFEDSVMEANQP
-156 GTGVVIIDLDDF
+156 GTGVVIVDLDDF

-182 ALVTAANAIRS
+182 ALITAANVIRS
-193 NMREKDTLIRYGGD
+193 NMREADTLIRYGGD
-207 EFLMVLPK
+207 EFLMVLPG

-222 TLLETIC
+222 MLLDKIC
-229 KAVYESEVPGYARLQ
+229 KAVYETEVPGYARLR

-249 GGVIAGEEPIENAVG
+249 GGVITGNEPIENAVG

-284 TATVEEKEGIS
+284 GAVTEENADIVKE
-295 GAEQEQGKQQILIVD
+295 EQTQGKQQILIVD
-310 DSDINREILSAMLCE
+310 DSDINREILSAMLCGE
-325 DYRILEATNGSEC
+325 YRILEAVNGSEC

-352 LLDIMMPVM
+352 LLDIVMPVM
-361 DGFEVLSRMNRNHWI
+361 DGFEVLSHMNRNHWI
-376 EDIPV
+376 DDIPV
-381 IMISSEDAD
+381 ILIAGEDAD
-390 LVIRRAYEMGVS
+390 SVIRRAYEMGVS

-410 AKVVFQRVFNT
+410 AGIVCRRVFNT
-421 IKLYAKQRRLVSLVT
+421 VKLYAKQRRLVSLMT
-436 AHINEKE
+436 AHINERE
-443 KNNRMMIDILS
+443 KNNHMMIDIQS

-461 GESGM
+461 GESGK
-466 HVIHINK
+466 HVFHMDKVI
-473 ITQLLLDKIVQKTDK
+473 QLLLDKIVQKTDK
-488 YPTLWQE
+488 YPSLWQE
-495 RSLIETASAL
+495 RILIRTASAL

-516 ILNKPGRLTAEEFEH
+516 ILNKPGRLTAEEFES
-531 MKTHTTI
+531 MKAHTTI

-548 YQDERLL
+548 YQEERLL
-555 QIAIEICQW
+555 QIAIEICRW

-618 RDGECGAFNPLL
+618 REGECGAFNPLL

-640 LQTELQPEL
+640 LQAEM

>member
-1 MEMKYNLTMQEVED
+1 
-15 NVAALRQI
+15 
-23 FDVVRMISVE
+23 
-33 GLFSDGF
+33 
-40 QGDADGCKCYS
+40 
-51 FWKKDKRCDNCISRK
+51 
-66 AAMQRKMK
+66 MK

-80 DSTLYQVFSK
+80 DDSLYQVYAR

-117 SEKLVY
+117 GEKLIY

-144 YFEDSVKEVNMP
+144 YFEDSVREANQP
-156 GTGVVIIDLDDF
+156 GTGVVIVDLDDF

-182 ALVTAANAIRS
+182 ALITAANVIRS
-193 NMREKDTLIRYGGD
+193 NMREEDTLIRYGGD
-207 EFLMVLPK
+207 EFLMVLPG

-222 TLLETIC
+222 MLLDKIC
-229 KAVYESEVPGYARLQ
+229 KAVYETEVPGYARLR

-249 GGVIAGEEPIENAVG
+249 GGVITGNEPIENAVG

-284 TATVEEKEGIS
+284 SAVTEENADIVKE
-295 GAEQEQGKQQILIVD
+295 EQTQGKQQILIVD
-310 DSDINREILSAMLCE
+310 DSEINREILSAMLCGE
-325 DYRILEATNGSEC
+325 YRILEAVNGSEC

-352 LLDIMMPVM
+352 LLDIVMPVM
-361 DGFEVLSRMNRNHWI
+361 DGFEVLSHMNRNHWI
-376 EDIPV
+376 DDIPV
-381 IMISSEDAD
+381 ILIAGEDAD
-390 LVIRRAYEMGVS
+390 PVIRRAYEMGVS

-410 AKVVFQRVFNT
+410 AGIVCRRVFNT
-421 IKLYAKQRRLVSLVT
+421 VKLYAKQRRLVSLMT
-436 AHINEKE
+436 AHINERE
-443 KNNRMMIDILS
+443 KNNHMMIDIQS

-461 GESGM
+461 GESGK
-466 HVIHINK
+466 HVFHMDKVI
-473 ITQLLLDKIVQKTDK
+473 QLLLDKIVQKTDK
-488 YPTLWQE
+488 YPSLWQE
-495 RSLIETASAL
+495 RILIRTAAAL

-516 ILNKPGRLTAEEFEH
+516 ILNKPGRLTAEEFES
-531 MKTHTTI
+531 MKAHTTI

-548 YQDERLL
+548 YQEERLL
-555 QIAIEICQW
+555 QIAIEICRW

-584 ISAQLVSIADVYD
+584 ISAQLVSLADVYD

-618 RDGECGAFNPLL
+618 REGECGAFNPLL

-640 LQTELQPEL
+640 LQAEM

>member
-1 MEMKYNLTMQEVED
+1 
-15 NVAALRQI
+15 
-23 FDVVRMISVE
+23 
-33 GLFSDGF
+33 
-40 QGDADGCKCYS
+40 
-51 FWKKDKRCDNCISRK
+51 
-66 AAMQRKMK
+66 MQRKMK

-80 DSTLYQVFSK
+80 DDSLYQVYAR

-117 SEKLVY
+117 GEKLIY

-144 YFEDSVKEVNMP
+144 YFEDSVREANQP
-156 GTGVVIIDLDDF
+156 GTGVVIVDLDDF

-182 ALVTAANAIRS
+182 ALITAANVIRS
-193 NMREKDTLIRYGGD
+193 NMREADTLIRYGGD
-207 EFLMVLPK
+207 EFLMVLPG

-222 TLLETIC
+222 MLLDKIC
-229 KAVYESEVPGYARLQ
+229 KAVYETEVPGYARLR

-249 GGVIAGEEPIENAVG
+249 GGVITGNEPIENAVG

-284 TATVEEKEGIS
+284 GAVTEENADIVKE
-295 GAEQEQGKQQILIVD
+295 EQTQGKQQILIVD
-310 DSDINREILSAMLCE
+310 DSDINREILSAMLCGE
-325 DYRILEATNGSEC
+325 YRILEAVNGSEC

-352 LLDIMMPVM
+352 LLDIVMPVM
-361 DGFEVLSRMNRNHWI
+361 DGFEVLSHMNRNHWI
-376 EDIPV
+376 DEIPV
-381 IMISSEDAD
+381 ILIAGEDSD
-390 LVIRRAYEMGVS
+390 SVIRRANEMGVS

-410 AKVVFQRVFNT
+410 AGIVCRRVFNT
-421 IKLYAKQRRLVSLVT
+421 VKLYAKQRRLVSLMT
-436 AHINEKE
+436 AHINERE
-443 KNNRMMIDILS
+443 KNNHMMIDIQS

-461 GESGM
+461 GESGK
-466 HVIHINK
+466 HVFHMDKVI
-473 ITQLLLDKIVQKTDK
+473 QLLLDKIVQKTDK
-488 YPTLWQE
+488 YPSLWQE
-495 RSLIETASAL
+495 RILIRTASAL

-516 ILNKPGRLTAEEFEH
+516 ILNKPGRLTAEEFES
-531 MKTHTTI
+531 MKAHTTI

-548 YQDERLL
+548 YQEERLL
-555 QIAIEICQW
+555 QIAIEICRW

-606 KAFSHEKAMQMI
+606 KAFSHEKAMRMI
-618 RDGECGAFNPLL
+618 REGECGAFNPLL

-640 LQTELQPEL
+640 LRAEM

>member
-1 MEMKYNLTMQEVED
+1 
-15 NVAALRQI
+15 
-23 FDVVRMISVE
+23 
-33 GLFSDGF
+33 
-40 QGDADGCKCYS
+40 
-51 FWKKDKRCDNCISRK
+51 
-66 AAMQRKMK
+66 
-74 VKLEYV
+74 
-80 DSTLYQVFSK
+80 
-90 YVEIDHEPYVMEMIK
+90 MEMIK

-117 SEKLVY
+117 GEKLIY

-144 YFEDSVKEVNMP
+144 YFEDSVRETNQP
-156 GTGVVIIDLDDF
+156 GTGVVIVDLDDF

-182 ALVTAANAIRS
+182 ALITAANVIRS
-193 NMREKDTLIRYGGD
+193 NMREEDTLIRYGGD
-207 EFLMVLPK
+207 EFLMVLPG

-222 TLLETIC
+222 MLLDKIC
-229 KAVYESEVPGYARLQ
+229 KAVYETEVPGYARLR

-249 GGVIAGEEPIENAVG
+249 GGVITGNEPIENAVG

-284 TATVEEKEGIS
+284 SAVTEENADIVKE
-295 GAEQEQGKQQILIVD
+295 EQTQGKQQILIVD
-310 DSDINREILSAMLCE
+310 DSEINREILSAMLCGE
-325 DYRILEATNGSEC
+325 YRILEAVNGSEC
-338 LEILQQQGTGISLV
+338 LKILQQQGTGISLV
-352 LLDIMMPVM
+352 LLDIVMPVM
-361 DGFEVLSRMNRNHWI
+361 DGFEVLSHMNRNHWI
-376 EDIPV
+376 DDIPV
-381 IMISSEDAD
+381 ILISGEDAD
-390 LVIRRAYEMGVS
+390 PVIRRAYEMGVS

-410 AKVVFQRVFNT
+410 AGIVCRRVFNT
-421 IKLYAKQRRLVSLVT
+421 VKLYAKQRRLVSLMM
-436 AHINEKE
+436 AHINERE
-443 KNNRMMIDILS
+443 KNNHMMIDIQS

-461 GESGM
+461 GESGK
-466 HVIHINK
+466 HVLRMDKVI
-473 ITQLLLDKIVQKTDK
+473 QLLLDKIVQKTDK
-488 YPTLWQE
+488 YPSLWQE
-495 RSLIETASAL
+495 RILIRTASAL

-516 ILNKPGRLTAEEFEH
+516 ILNKPGRLTAEEFES
-531 MKTHTTI
+531 MKAHTTI

-548 YQDERLL
+548 YQEERIL
-555 QIAIEICQW
+555 QIAIEICRW

-618 RDGECGAFNPLL
+618 REGECGAFNPLL

-640 LQTELQPEL
+640 LQAEM

>member
-1 MEMKYNLTMQEVED
+1 MD
-15 NVAALRQI
+15 
-23 FDVVRMISVE
+23 
-33 GLFSDGF
+33 
-40 QGDADGCKCYS
+40 
-51 FWKKDKRCDNCISRK
+51 
-66 AAMQRKMK
+66 
-74 VKLEYV
+74 
-80 DSTLYQVFSK
+80 DSLYQVYAR

-117 SEKLVY
+117 GEKLIY

-144 YFEDSVKEVNMP
+144 YFEDSVREANQP
-156 GTGVVIIDLDDF
+156 GTGVVIVDLDDF

-182 ALVTAANAIRS
+182 ALITAANVIRS
-193 NMREKDTLIRYGGD
+193 NMREEDTLIRYGGD
-207 EFLMVLPK
+207 EFLMVLPG

-222 TLLETIC
+222 MLLDKIC
-229 KAVYESEVPGYARLQ
+229 KAVYETEVPGYARLR

-249 GGVIAGEEPIENAVG
+249 GGVITGNEPIENAVG

-284 TATVEEKEGIS
+284 SAVTEENVDIVKE
-295 GAEQEQGKQQILIVD
+295 EQTQGKQQILIVD
-310 DSDINREILSAMLCE
+310 DSEINRESLSAMLCGE
-325 DYRILEATNGSEC
+325 YRILEAVNGSEC

-352 LLDIMMPVM
+352 LLDIVMPVM
-361 DGFEVLSRMNRNHWI
+361 DGFEVLSHMNRNHWI
-376 EDIPV
+376 DDIPV
-381 IMISSEDAD
+381 ILISGEDAD
-390 LVIRRAYEMGVS
+390 PVIRRAYEMGVS

-410 AKVVFQRVFNT
+410 AGIVCRRVFNT
-421 IKLYAKQRRLVSLVT
+421 VKLYAKQRRLVSLMM
-436 AHINEKE
+436 AHINERE
-443 KNNRMMIDILS
+443 KNNHMMIDIQS

-461 GESGM
+461 GESGK
-466 HVIHINK
+466 HVFHMDKVI
-473 ITQLLLDKIVQKTDK
+473 QLLLDKIVQKTDK
-488 YPTLWQE
+488 YPSLWQE
-495 RSLIETASAL
+495 RILIRTASAL

-516 ILNKPGRLTAEEFEH
+516 ILNKPGRLTAEEFES
-531 MKTHTTI
+531 MKAHTTI

-548 YQDERLL
+548 YQEERIL
-555 QIAIEICQW
+555 QIAIEICRW

-618 RDGECGAFNPLL
+618 REGECGAFNPLL

-640 LQTELQPEL
+640 LQAEM

>member
-1 MEMKYNLTMQEVED
+1 MKYQ
-15 NVAALRQI
+15 
-23 FDVVRMISVE
+23 
-33 GLFSDGF
+33 
-40 QGDADGCKCYS
+40 
-51 FWKKDKRCDNCISRK
+51 
-66 AAMQRKMK
+66 
-74 VKLEYV
+74 LEYV
-80 DSTLYQVFSK
+80 DDSLYQVYAR

-117 SEKLVY
+117 GEKLIY

-144 YFEDSVKEVNMP
+144 YFEDSVREANQP
-156 GTGVVIIDLDDF
+156 GTGVVIVDLDDF

-182 ALVTAANAIRS
+182 ALITAANVIRS
-193 NMREKDTLIRYGGD
+193 NMREEDTLIRYGGD
-207 EFLMVLPK
+207 EFLMVLPG

-222 TLLETIC
+222 MLLDKIC
-229 KAVYESEVPGYARLQ
+229 KAVYETEVPGYARLR

-249 GGVIAGEEPIENAVG
+249 GGVITGNEPIENAVG

-284 TATVEEKEGIS
+284 SAVTEENADIVKE
-295 GAEQEQGKQQILIVD
+295 EQTQGKQQILIVD
-310 DSDINREILSAMLCE
+310 DSEINREILSAMLCGE
-325 DYRILEATNGSEC
+325 YRILEAVNGSEC

-352 LLDIMMPVM
+352 LLDIVMPVM
-361 DGFEVLSRMNRNHWI
+361 DGFEVLSHMNRNHWI
-376 EDIPV
+376 DDIPV
-381 IMISSEDAD
+381 ILIAGEDAD
-390 LVIRRAYEMGVS
+390 PVIRRAYEMGVS

-410 AKVVFQRVFNT
+410 AGIVCRRVFNT
-421 IKLYAKQRRLVSLVT
+421 VKLYAKQRRLVSLMT
-436 AHINEKE
+436 AHINERE
-443 KNNRMMIDILS
+443 KNNHMMIDIQS

-461 GESGM
+461 GESGK
-466 HVIHINK
+466 HVFHMDKVI
-473 ITQLLLDKIVQKTDK
+473 QLLLDKIVQKTDK
-488 YPTLWQE
+488 YPSLWQE
-495 RSLIETASAL
+495 RILIRTAAAL

-516 ILNKPGRLTAEEFEH
+516 ILNKPGRLTAEEFES
-531 MKTHTTI
+531 MKAHTTI

-548 YQDERLL
+548 YQEERLL
-555 QIAIEICQW
+555 QIAIEICRW

-584 ISAQLVSIADVYD
+584 ISAQLVSLADVYD

-618 RDGECGAFNPLL
+618 REGECGAFNPLL

-640 LQTELQPEL
+640 LQAEM

>member
-1 MEMKYNLTMQEVED
+1 
-15 NVAALRQI
+15 
-23 FDVVRMISVE
+23 
-33 GLFSDGF
+33 
-40 QGDADGCKCYS
+40 
-51 FWKKDKRCDNCISRK
+51 
-66 AAMQRKMK
+66 MK

-80 DSTLYQVFSK
+80 DDSLYQVYAR

-117 SEKLVY
+117 GEKLIY

-144 YFEDSVKEVNMP
+144 YFEDSVREANQP
-156 GTGVVIIDLDDF
+156 GTGVVIVDLDDF
-168 KLYNDVYGHQAGDM
+168 KLYNDVYGHHAGDM
-182 ALVTAANAIRS
+182 ALITAANVIRS
-193 NMREKDTLIRYGGD
+193 NMREEDTLIRYGGD
-207 EFLMVLPK
+207 EFLMVLPG

-222 TLLETIC
+222 MLLDKIC
-229 KAVYESEVPGYARLQ
+229 KAVYETEVPGYARLR

-249 GGVIAGEEPIENAVG
+249 GGVITGNEPIENAVG

-284 TATVEEKEGIS
+284 SAVTEENVDIVKE
-295 GAEQEQGKQQILIVD
+295 EQTQRKQQILIVD
-310 DSDINREILSAMLCE
+310 DSDINREILSAMLCGE
-325 DYRILEATNGSEC
+325 YRILEAVNGSEC

-352 LLDIMMPVM
+352 LLDIVMPVM
-361 DGFEVLSRMNRNHWI
+361 DGFEVLSHMNRNHWI
-376 EDIPV
+376 DDIPV
-381 IMISSEDAD
+381 ILISGEDAD
-390 LVIRRAYEMGVS
+390 PVIRRAYEMGVS

-410 AKVVFQRVFNT
+410 AGIVCRRVFNT
-421 IKLYAKQRRLVSLVT
+421 VKLYAKQRRLVSLMM
-436 AHINEKE
+436 AHINERE
-443 KNNRMMIDILS
+443 KNNHMMIDIQS

-461 GESGM
+461 GGSGK
-466 HVIHINK
+466 HVFHMDKVI
-473 ITQLLLDKIVQKTDK
+473 QLLLDKIVQKTDK
-488 YPTLWQE
+488 YPSLWQE
-495 RSLIETASAL
+495 RILIRTASAL

-516 ILNKPGRLTAEEFEH
+516 ILNKPGRLTAEEFES
-531 MKTHTTI
+531 MKAHTTI

-548 YQDERLL
+548 YQEERIL
-555 QIAIEICQW
+555 QIAIEICRW

-618 RDGECGAFNPLL
+618 REGECGAFNPLL

-640 LQTELQPEL
+640 LQAEM

>member
-1 MEMKYNLTMQEVED
+1 
-15 NVAALRQI
+15 
-23 FDVVRMISVE
+23 
-33 GLFSDGF
+33 
-40 QGDADGCKCYS
+40 
-51 FWKKDKRCDNCISRK
+51 
-66 AAMQRKMK
+66 MK

-80 DSTLYQVFSK
+80 DDSLYQVYAR

-117 SEKLVY
+117 GEKLIY

-144 YFEDSVKEVNMP
+144 YFEDSVREANQP
-156 GTGVVIIDLDDF
+156 GTGVVIVDLDDF

-182 ALVTAANAIRS
+182 ALITAANVIRS
-193 NMREKDTLIRYGGD
+193 NMREEDTLIRYGGD
-207 EFLMVLPK
+207 EFLMVLPG

-222 TLLETIC
+222 MLLDKIC
-229 KAVYESEVPGYARLQ
+229 KAVYETEVPGYARLR

-249 GGVIAGEEPIENAVG
+249 GGVITGNEPIENAVG

-284 TATVEEKEGIS
+284 SAVTEENVDIVKE
-295 GAEQEQGKQQILIVD
+295 EQTQGKQQILIVD
-310 DSDINREILSAMLCE
+310 DSDINREILSAMLCGE
-325 DYRILEATNGSEC
+325 YRILEAVNGSEC
-338 LEILQQQGTGISLV
+338 LKILQQQGTGISLV
-352 LLDIMMPVM
+352 LLDIVMPVM
-361 DGFEVLSRMNRNHWI
+361 DGFEVLSHMNRNHWI
-376 EDIPV
+376 DDIPV
-381 IMISSEDAD
+381 ILISGEDAD
-390 LVIRRAYEMGVS
+390 PVIRRAYEMGVS

-410 AKVVFQRVFNT
+410 AGIVCRRVFNT
-421 IKLYAKQRRLVSLVT
+421 VKLYAKQRRLVSLMM
-436 AHINEKE
+436 AHINERE
-443 KNNRMMIDILS
+443 KNNHMMIDIQS

-461 GESGM
+461 GESGK
-466 HVIHINK
+466 HVFHMDKVI
-473 ITQLLLDKIVQKTDK
+473 QLLLDKIVQKTDK
-488 YPTLWQE
+488 YPSLWQE
-495 RSLIETASAL
+495 RILIRTASAL

-516 ILNKPGRLTAEEFEH
+516 ILNKPGRLTAEEFES
-531 MKTHTTI
+531 MKAHTTI

-548 YQDERLL
+548 YQEERIL
-555 QIAIEICQW
+555 QIAIEICRW

-618 RDGECGAFNPLL
+618 REGECGAFNPLL

-640 LQTELQPEL
+640 LQAEM

>member
-1 MEMKYNLTMQEVED
+1 
-15 NVAALRQI
+15 
-23 FDVVRMISVE
+23 
-33 GLFSDGF
+33 
-40 QGDADGCKCYS
+40 
-51 FWKKDKRCDNCISRK
+51 
-66 AAMQRKMK
+66 MK

-80 DSTLYQVFSK
+80 DDSLYQVYAR

-117 SEKLVY
+117 GEKLIY

-144 YFEDSVKEVNMP
+144 YFEDSVREANQP
-156 GTGVVIIDLDDF
+156 GTGVVIVDLDDF
-168 KLYNDVYGHQAGDM
+168 KLYNDVYGHHAGDM
-182 ALVTAANAIRS
+182 ALITAANVIRS
-193 NMREKDTLIRYGGD
+193 NMREEDTLIRYGGD
-207 EFLMVLPK
+207 EFLMVLPG

-222 TLLETIC
+222 MLLDKIC
-229 KAVYESEVPGYARLQ
+229 KAVYETEVPGYARLR

-249 GGVIAGEEPIENAVG
+249 GGVITGNEPIENAVG

-284 TATVEEKEGIS
+284 SAVTEENVDIVKE
-295 GAEQEQGKQQILIVD
+295 EQTQGKQQILIVD
-310 DSDINREILSAMLCE
+310 DSDINREILSAMLCGE
-325 DYRILEATNGSEC
+325 YRILEAVNGSEC

-352 LLDIMMPVM
+352 LLDIVMPVM
-361 DGFEVLSRMNRNHWI
+361 DGFEVLSHMNRNHWI
-376 EDIPV
+376 DDIPV
-381 IMISSEDAD
+381 ILISGEDAD
-390 LVIRRAYEMGVS
+390 PVIRRAYEMGVS

-410 AKVVFQRVFNT
+410 AGIVCRRVFNT
-421 IKLYAKQRRLVSLVT
+421 VKLYAKQRRLVSLMM
-436 AHINEKE
+436 AHINERE
-443 KNNRMMIDILS
+443 KNNHMMIDIQS

-461 GESGM
+461 GESGK
-466 HVIHINK
+466 HVFHMDKVI
-473 ITQLLLDKIVQKTDK
+473 QLLLDKIVQKTDK
-488 YPTLWQE
+488 YPSLWQE
-495 RSLIETASAL
+495 RILIRTASAL

-516 ILNKPGRLTAEEFEH
+516 ILNKPGRLTAEEFES
-531 MKTHTTI
+531 MKAHTTI

-548 YQDERLL
+548 YQEERLL
-555 QIAIEICQW
+555 QIAIEICRW

-618 RDGECGAFNPLL
+618 REGECGAFNPLL

-640 LQTELQPEL
+640 LQAEM